1 MGDCYV
7 ATVWTMLVLMFGV
20 LDAAIDGAFVP
31 MVFVLMV
38 QMPIVHVIEMIVMG
52 DSGMTAIGT
61 MNVGMLVLHR
71 QIMAY
76 VLVHALVISHDL
88 VGKAALTDEFGHSF
102 HRCIDMS
109 EKGLESFAQIIQSRL
124 TVGSF
129 AEAVFWTASVAG
141 KAHIA
146 VLAHTG

>member
-1 MGDCYV
+1 MGDCHV

-20 LDAAIDGAFVP
+20 LDASIDGAFVP

-52 DSGMTAIGT
+52 NDSMPAIWT

-76 VLVHALVISHDL
+76 ALVHALVLGHDF

-102 HRCIDMS
+102 HRRINMA
-109 EKGLESFAQIIQSRL
+109 EKSLETFA
-124 TVGSF
+124 
-129 AEAVFWTASVAG
+129 
-141 KAHIA
+141 
-146 VLAHTG
+146 

>member
-1 MGDCYV
+1 MGDCYM
-7 ATVWTMLVLMFGV
+7 ATVWTVLVLMFGV
-20 LDAAIDGAFVP
+20 LDASINIAFVP

-76 VLVHALVISHDL
+76 VLVHALVISHDF
-88 VGKAALTDEFGHSF
+88 VGE
-102 HRCIDMS
+102 
-109 EKGLESFAQIIQSRL
+109 
-124 TVGSF
+124 
-129 AEAVFWTASVAG
+129 
-141 KAHIA
+141 
-146 VLAHTG
+146 

>member
-1 MGDCYV
+1 M

-20 LDAAIDGAFVP
+20 LNAAIDVALIP

-88 VGKAALTDEFGHSF
+88 VGESALTDEFGHSF